1 VISKAIV
8 ATAKD
13 TGRGIALEDLTHI
26 RARTTVR
33 AKQRARHSGWAFHQ
47 LRSFVEYKA
56 KLAGVPV
63 VAVDPRNSS
72 RTCSACGHCAKEN
85 RRTRD
90 LFECQHCHYSTD
102 ADFNAARNLRAWAAC
117 KTASKLVGL
126 TA

>member
-1 VISKAIV
+1 VPIQ
-8 ATAKD
+8 
-13 TGRGIALEDLTHI
+13 GRAPEDLGESPEGDVTLQV
-26 RARTTVR
+26 AVFDPVESP
-33 AKQRARHSGWAFHQ
+33 AGLAGVVG
-47 LRSFVEYKA
+47 SFVEYKA

-72 RTCSACGHCAKEN
+72 RTCSACGHCATEN